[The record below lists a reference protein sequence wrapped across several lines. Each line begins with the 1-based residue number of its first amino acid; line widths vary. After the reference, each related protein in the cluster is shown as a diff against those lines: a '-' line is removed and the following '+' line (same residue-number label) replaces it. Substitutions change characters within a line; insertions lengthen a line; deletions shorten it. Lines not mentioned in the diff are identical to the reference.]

1 MATVKYSTGFIDKLV
16 ELFPKAKG
24 LHYRAERG
32 APDIGHRIEE
42 YINVVTE
49 ELFASSFTLL
59 PHHAQEKFPKYL
71 NDLRE
76 LHYRWQDESQSAAEQ
91 IEDEQEEAEF

>member
-1 MATVKYSTGFIDKLV
+1 MTTIKYSGAFLEKLT

-24 LHYRAERG
+24 LRYRAERG

-49 ELFASSFTLL
+49 ELFASTYNLA

-91 IEDEQEEAEF
+91 IEDEEQDLNA